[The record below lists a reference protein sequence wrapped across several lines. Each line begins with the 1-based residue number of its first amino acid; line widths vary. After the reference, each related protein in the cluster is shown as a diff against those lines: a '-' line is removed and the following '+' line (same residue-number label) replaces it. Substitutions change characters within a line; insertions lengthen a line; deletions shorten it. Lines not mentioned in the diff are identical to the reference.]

1 MPTFRRTLAATF
13 AAIVAALLIALAP
26 AATAKPK
33 PPQPP
38 PRPER
43 MIDPA
48 TESDPVYKKMLEYRE
63 WYRTTFK
70 ISPGSNVAVFHF
82 KYPNGKE
89 GYWAIHSDPT
99 ANTEQRPTGHSEWRG
114 KRILQSLGIDL
125 DTVDKTLSELET
137 CNLRGRKCKMM
148 MARDFKN
155 TEIGH
160 LRAYPDDP
168 DVRKES
174 MKGHKAENRQIARQ
188 GEQAK
193 QIMNPGGR
201 QSGGGALPRMLGSG
215 RLGGIDFS
223 SLELRYVSD
232 KPGAD
237 GRDLGYAFRA
247 PTSATPGDPG
257 TGLATARESS
267 DAFFTWL
274 ALPPQSFWVNLNPS
288 EPDRIIDPQLARTD
302 VGRVLLDADM
312 ALKRTS
318 VNLTRPDTPLG
329 DQYWDELERLYGDRL
344 LEACW
349 SARVWI
355 VPSPASVRET
365 NDELYIL
372 DAPLDVKMVSQEIVD
387 PAVGRPGCP
396 AEPPAVE
403 AAKAELFQRLILP
416 HLVEAVNTAPEYAA
430 LRRVYLARV
439 AAEWFRQ
446 RSGEHPTAVSQI
458 ANSGDVTPWLARTPW
473 NPMDIFNQMLTST
486 RNGEWTVERDVPS
499 GGQMYKRTLI
509 YGGVDFSQ
517 TPRQNVS
524 KADFKSRYPRLAK
537 QTRRAEVE
545 PTPDSDANQT
555 WIGGGNDRP
564 PITSADGAA
573 LKEAAVGL
581 RIRGPQHV
589 QAGRLVR
596 YRLRVFNATPA
607 AMRDVQVCDRLS
619 SELVFVRASRQRRV
633 RDGRSCWQVPRI
645 SGEGSTDIRV
655 TARVLDGARGSMRDT
670 ASVSMPGRA
679 DIARVRQQR
688 TFRVQTG
695 GGGAQPAPEPRP
707 GGVTG

>member
-1 MPTFRRTLAATF
+1 MLTFRRSCIAVLLAV
-13 AAIVAALLIALAP
+13 VAALSIVQAT
-26 AATAKPK
+26 ATAKPK

-38 PRPER
+38 PLPEWQ
-43 MIDPA
+43 IDPA
-48 TESDPVYKKMLEYRE
+48 TESDPVFKKMLQYRD
-63 WYRTTFK
+63 WYRTTFR

-82 KYPNGKE
+82 KYPNGAE

-99 ANTEQRPTGHSEWRG
+99 KNTDAKPTGHSERRAE
-114 KRILQSLGIDL
+114 RIMRSLGIDKNSV
-125 DTVDKTLSELET
+125 TEILSELET
-137 CNLRGRKCKMM
+137 CNLPGRKCKTMV
-148 MARDFKN
+148 AREFKHAKV
-155 TEIGH
+155 GH
-160 LRAYPDDP
+160 LNPYPDDP
-168 DVRKES
+168 AVRKES
-174 MKGHKAENRQIARQ
+174 MKAHKATNRAYVRQYDQARQ
-188 GEQAK
+188 V
-193 QIMNPGGR
+193 MNPGGR
-201 QSGGGALPRMLGSG
+201 QGGGSLPRALAAP

-232 KPGAD
+232 KPGPD

-247 PTSATPGDPG
+247 PSSATPGDPA
-257 TGLATARESS
+257 TGLETARQSS

-312 ALKRTS
+312 ALKRS
-318 VNLTRPDTPLG
+318 AVNLTRPDTTLG
-329 DQYWDELERLYGDRL
+329 DQFWDELERLYGDRA

-355 VPSPASVRET
+355 VPEPASVRDT
-365 NDELYIL
+365 DDELYIL
-372 DAPLDVKMVSQEIVD
+372 DAPLTVKMVPEEIVD

-396 AEPPAVE
+396 AEPPPVE

-416 HLVEAVNTAPEYAA
+416 HMINAVNTAPEYAA

-446 RSGEHPTAVSQI
+446 RSGEHPTAVTPI

-473 NPMDIFNQMLTST
+473 NPMDVFNEMLTST

-499 GGQMYKRTLI
+499 GGQVYKRTLI

-524 KADFKSRYPRLAK
+524 RADFKSRYPRLAK
-537 QTRRAEVE
+537 QARQAQVE
-545 PTPDSDANQT
+545 ATPDTDQGQT
-555 WIGGGNDRP
+555 WIGGGDDRP
-564 PITSADGAA
+564 PITSASGAP
-573 LKEAAVGL
+573 LDQAAVGL
-581 RIRGPQHV
+581 GIHGPRRVH
-589 QAGRLVR
+589 AGRLVR
-596 YRLRVFNATPA
+596 YRLRVSNVTPA
-607 AMRDVQVCDRLS
+607 AVRGVQVCDELS
-619 SELVFVRASRQRRV
+619 SELVFVRANRKRQV
-633 RDGRSCWQVPRI
+633 RDGRSCWRI
-645 SGEGSTDIRV
+645 ARIASERSTDIRV

-670 ASVSMPGRA
+670 ATVSMLGRP
-679 DIARVRQQR
+679 DVARVRQQR

-695 GGGAQPAPEPRP
+695 GGGAQPAPTPRP